1 VGVPATDRETIRLRL
16 LVELPRSGSEERA
29 RLRDAVRRSLDPDA
43 RGRPWTIERLFPP
56 DPTEAE
62 REAGRFLV
70 VEGAVEVSPAYAL
83 NRVAFDRARQLAAAS
98 GFAVEP
104 DLPATVY
111 DRRALDRV
119 APAFAWDGS
128 LPAPASDAPASLP
141 KGWALAAI
149 RAPEAW
155 ALPAPAGGLLNGE
168 GVLVGH
174 PDTGYTRHP
183 EVVLGAMLDL
193 TRDRDVMSGDD
204 DALDPLDDGF
214 FGSGNPAHGTQTA
227 SVMASRG
234 SRSVTGVARR
244 ATVVPI
250 RTITSVVQVFDGD
263 VARAVDYARRSGC
276 HVVSMSLGGVGF
288 RGLQAAIRL
297 AVADGV
303 IVLAA
308 AGNEVG
314 VVVAPANYPEC
325 IAVAATGHDDRPWDR
340 SSRGPEVAISAPGDG
355 VWIATTRGS
364 AARPSY
370 DVRQGSGTSFAVA
383 HVAGAAAL
391 WLAFHGRDALV
402 RRFGAPALQG
412 VFRGLIQTTA
422 RRPAGWDTGRFG
434 AGILDAG
441 ALLAAPLPS
450 RAAGRRMVVMAPAL
464 GDDVD
469 RITGML
475 PELGRAE
482 VEARLAAMLE
492 ARAPA
497 LDAFVAAN
505 GAELA
510 YLLAENA
517 EVRDAFVADGA
528 GAAADA
534 PAAAGEARRLLA
546 RHASASLIRALA

>member
-1 VGVPATDRETIRLRL
+1 MGVPATERETTRLRL
-16 LVELPRSGSEERA
+16 LVELPRPGSEERA
-29 RLRDAVRRSLDPDA
+29 RLRHAVRRSLDPDA
-43 RGRPWTIERLFPP
+43 RGRPWTIARLFPP
-56 DPTEAE
+56 DPTDAE
-62 REAGRFLV
+62 REAGRFLT
-70 VEGAVEVSPAYAL
+70 VEGAVEVSPSYAL
-83 NRVAFDRARQLAAAS
+83 NRVAFDRARQLAAAT

-104 DLPATVY
+104 DLPATIY

-128 LPAPASDAPASLP
+128 LPAAASDASASLP
-141 KGWALAAI
+141 KGWALTAI

-155 ALPAPAGGLLNGE
+155 ALPAPAGGLTNGQ

-183 EVVLGAMLDL
+183 ELVLGAMLDL
-193 TRDRDVMSGDD
+193 TRDRDVISGDD

-214 FGSGNPAHGTQTA
+214 FGRGNPSHGTQTA
-227 SVMASRG
+227 SVIASRG

-244 ATVVPI
+244 ATIVPI

-263 VARAVDYARRSGC
+263 VARAVDHARRSGC
-276 HVVSMSLGGVGF
+276 HVISMSLGGVGF
-288 RGLQAAIRL
+288 SGLQAAIRL

-314 VVVAPANYPEC
+314 FVVAPANYPEC
-325 IAVAATGHDDRPWDR
+325 IAVAATGPDDTPWDG

-355 VWIATTRGS
+355 VWTAKTRGS
-364 AARPSY
+364 AARPVY

-402 RRFGAPALQG
+402 RRFGKPALQG
-412 VFRGLIQTTA
+412 VFRGLVQRTA

-434 AGILDAG
+434 AGILNAE
-441 ALLAAPLPS
+441 ALLAATLPS
-450 RAAGRRMVVMAPAL
+450 GAAGRRQLVIAPAL
-464 GDDVD
+464 DDDVD
-469 RITGML
+469 RIARLL
-475 PELGRAE
+475 PELGRE
-482 VEARLAAMLE
+482 QVEARLQGVLG
-492 ARAPA
+492 ARAAA

-510 YLLAENA
+510 YLLAENR
-517 EVRDAFVADGA
+517 ELRDAFVAEGA
-528 GAAADA
+528 AAAADA
-534 PAAAGEARRLLA
+534 PAAGEARRLLA